1 MVSYQVV
8 DLTYYYPEAQ
18 EAALKKINLDI
29 MTGEFVLLLGSS
41 GSGKSTLVRAL
52 AGLVP
57 KFYGGSIKGDVYLEG
72 QRLSTWKRKAL
83 LSKIGL
89 VNQDPESQ
97 LIFSQVEQE
106 FVFGM
111 ENLGL
116 SVEQMRKRLWELST
130 FFSLTDYLNRKTTVL
145 SGGLKQK
152 LVLASVL
159 AVQPEILILDEPTSQ
174 LDSLAAEQILTFI
187 RKLNEELGMTII
199 LIEQKPERCYH
210 LADRILIMEKGEII
224 QNETCGQRL
233 AQWSVKH
240 KKLFLP
246 IIPHLFAKCGFWE
259 IPLSVKAGRQLL
271 SPLLT
276 ETAPL
281 FPKESVK
288 KKMVTAEKPLLRIE
302 NLSYHYD
309 HGLQVLN
316 NVNLDLFPGDFWVL
330 LGENAA
336 GKTTLLKLIR
346 GLLTPTQG
354 KIYYLE
360 EEIGTRALEKW
371 AAEIGYL
378 SQYPGDYL
386 FQSTV
391 REEFE
396 FSLFNLRKSL
406 GDKVDFYLEKLGLS
420 KFADGYPRDL
430 SVGER
435 QLTAIGTVLVS
446 EPNLILL
453 DEPTRGLDYQAK
465 AVLGKLLW
473 ELSAEGKTIFMVT
486 HDLEFAAEYATKI
499 ALLSQGKIVSWG
511 EKAAVFKEMLFFTP
525 QLIKLFRNM
534 VSEPPLTFQQG
545 YQLLEGLKNAVHEK
559 NI

>member
-1 MVSYQVV
+1 
-8 DLTYYYPEAQ
+8 
-18 EAALKKINLDI
+18 
-29 MTGEFVLLLGSS
+29 
-41 GSGKSTLVRAL
+41 
-52 AGLVP
+52 
-57 KFYGGSIKGDVYLEG
+57 
-72 QRLSTWKRKAL
+72 
-83 LSKIGL
+83 
-89 VNQDPESQ
+89 
-97 LIFSQVEQE
+97 
-106 FVFGM
+106 
-111 ENLGL
+111 
-116 SVEQMRKRLWELST
+116 
-130 FFSLTDYLNRKTTVL
+130 
-145 SGGLKQK
+145 
-152 LVLASVL
+152 
-159 AVQPEILILDEPTSQ
+159 
-174 LDSLAAEQILTFI
+174 
-187 RKLNEELGMTII
+187 
-199 LIEQKPERCYH
+199 
-210 LADRILIMEKGEII
+210 
-224 QNETCGQRL
+224 
-233 AQWSVKH
+233 
-240 KKLFLP
+240 
-246 IIPHLFAKCGFWE
+246 
-259 IPLSVKAGRQLL
+259 
-271 SPLLT
+271 
-276 ETAPL
+276 
-281 FPKESVK
+281 
-288 KKMVTAEKPLLRIE
+288 MVTAEKPLLRIE

-511 EKAAVFKEMLFFTP
+511 EKAAVFKEMLF
-525 QLIKLFRNM
+525 LHLN
-534 VSEPPLTFQQG
+534 
-545 YQLLEGLKNAVHEK
+545 
-559 NI
+559 

>member
-240 KKLFLP
+240 KKLFFANHTTFICQMWFLGNP
-246 IIPHLFAKCGFWE
+246 LKCKSRKTII
-259 IPLSVKAGRQLL
+259 
-271 SPLLT
+271 
-276 ETAPL
+276 
-281 FPKESVK
+281 
-288 KKMVTAEKPLLRIE
+288 
-302 NLSYHYD
+302 
-309 HGLQVLN
+309 
-316 NVNLDLFPGDFWVL
+316 
-330 LGENAA
+330 
-336 GKTTLLKLIR
+336 
-346 GLLTPTQG
+346 
-354 KIYYLE
+354 
-360 EEIGTRALEKW
+360 
-371 AAEIGYL
+371 
-378 SQYPGDYL
+378 
-386 FQSTV
+386 
-391 REEFE
+391 
-396 FSLFNLRKSL
+396 KSL
-406 GDKVDFYLEKLGLS
+406 
-420 KFADGYPRDL
+420 
-430 SVGER
+430 
-435 QLTAIGTVLVS
+435 I
-446 EPNLILL
+446 N
-453 DEPTRGLDYQAK
+453 
-465 AVLGKLLW
+465 
-473 ELSAEGKTIFMVT
+473 
-486 HDLEFAAEYATKI
+486 
-499 ALLSQGKIVSWG
+499 
-511 EKAAVFKEMLFFTP
+511 
-525 QLIKLFRNM
+525 RNC
-534 VSEPPLTFQQG
+534 TF
-545 YQLLEGLKNAVHEK
+545 
-559 NI
+559 IP